1 LQIDGIFLG
10 FCAASYAHFATI
22 VQITG
27 AQLMDKLGSHTP
39 TAIRVSAIHLP
50 GSGETFVEA
59 R

>member
-1 LQIDGIFLG
+1 
-10 FCAASYAHFATI
+10 
-22 VQITG
+22 
-27 AQLMDKLGSHTP
+27 MDKLGSHTP